1 MPPFC
6 YCSHQIG
13 TGKFFFMI
21 FVTLTEHWKS
31 VPQTFLFFGSYSKQ
45 WSRRQTVREAPHPL
59 GTRMKWQK
67 NVQKSWHR
75 RQQHER
81 GFSAQ
86 CLCLALHEVHV
97 ALLSLW
103 QCTLFHNAGV
113 QCKSF
118 IREALFCLCVNMQRQ
133 QKQASAGRISSQKLL
148 PCRHHL
154 ILVCAVTSLVTRPAL
169 PLWPPLL
176 GQRGISFT
184 GPQPRPWRSWPPRAW
199 PPRPC
204 WRPWATTAGGRNP
217 LTTCDRCK

>member
-6 YCSHQIG
+6 YCCMNWRHG
-13 TGKFFFMI
+13 DVLMI
-21 FVTLTEHWKS
+21 FAMLTEHWKS
-31 VPQTFLFFGSYSKQ
+31 VPQTFLFLLVAIRNNEVDSKL
-45 WSRRQTVREAPHPL
+45 WGKPL
-59 GTRMKWQK
+59 TLWARGW
-67 NVQKSWHR
+67 NDVQKSWQR
-75 RQQHER
+75 RQQRER

-97 ALLSLW
+97 ARLALW
-103 QCTLFHNAGV
+103 QSTLFHNAGV

-118 IREALFCLCVNMQRQ
+118 IREALFCLCVNTQWQ
-133 QKQASAGRISSQKLL
+133 QKQASAGRISLEKLL

-154 ILVCAVTSLVTRPAL
+154 ISIRPVTSLVTRPAL
-169 PLWPPLL
+169 PRWPPLL

-204 WRPWATTAGGRNP
+204 WRPWATAAGGRNP
-217 LTTCDRCK
+217 LTTSDRCK